1 MSYTITTINLLIQI
15 LDVLSE
21 EIKLY
26 ENDSEEYKNLFEL
39 SEFTNEILLDI
50 VGDKKKEVK

>member
-1 MSYTITTINLLIQI
+1 MKYKITTINLLIQI
-15 LDVLSE
+15 LDVLNE

-39 SEFTNEILLDI
+39 LEFTNEILLEI
-50 VGDKKKEVK
+50 VGDKKKRS